1 MAVDVIE
8 NPSVDVATFDENI
21 TVFNDVTQRLGV
33 LDNRYSYILF
43 LWMKNLKIYTFERQP
58 EGGEYKLGVVGQ
70 LGAQAM
76 SQAINEMEI
85 EVPTIIYAFTLNN
98 TFGET
103 IDCNDFYS
111 N

>member
-43 LWMKNLKIYTFERQP
+43 LWMKNLKIYTFER
-58 EGGEYKLGVVGQ
+58 
-70 LGAQAM
+70 
-76 SQAINEMEI
+76 
-85 EVPTIIYAFTLNN
+85 
-98 TFGET
+98 
-103 IDCNDFYS
+103 
-111 N
+111 